1 MATRALIIAL
11 IVACGSLLLR
21 SAGTTPS
28 HSPAGTA
35 PPQDYS
41 KDQEALK
48 PNTRPPRR
56 IQLAAQNGSGMTG
69 LISLNTSLQ
78 NPHGT
83 DVYVGFN
90 QVVPNTSYFA
100 NIYFGNCS
108 SPGEVAYQ
116 LNKVENGR
124 SDSTLPS
131 LYYELFIDSN
141 GNAYR
146 GPYAIL
152 VSRTA
157 DKKTAVACGD
167 LPGPDKAPVQKVE
180 GAPDKSSSE
189 KPQGSGGQDAQAINL
204 VGSDGTT
211 IFAKVWFSAAG
222 LNKTRATVKLNQ
234 PSPNGKYSANIVLG
248 ACEDPDVEAFKLG
261 KFQRGTSTGDL
272 SVSFSKFTQPGA
284 GHFQPYAI
292 ILYQGPDPGGPRLAC
307 GNFTGGR

>member
-11 IVACGSLLLR
+11 IVACGSPLLR

-131 LYYELFIDSN
+131 LYYELFIDKD
-141 GNAYR
+141 GGAYR

-152 VSRTA
+152 VSKTA

-167 LPGPDKAPVQKVE
+167 LPGPGGSPVQKVE
-180 GAPDKSSSE
+180 LVPDKSTSE
-189 KPQGSGGQDAQAINL
+189 KPQGSGGEGAEAIDL
-204 VGSDGTT
+204 VGSDGSTVV
-211 IFAKVWFSAAG
+211 AKAWFNAAG
-222 LNKTRATVKLNQ
+222 PNKTRATVKLSQAN
-234 PSPNGKYSANIVLG
+234 SNGKYSANVVFG
-248 ACEDPDVEAFKLG
+248 VCEDPGGEAFKLS
-261 KFQRGTSTGDL
+261 KFQHGASTTDL
-272 SVSFSKFTQPGA
+272 PISFSTSNANGQR
-284 GHFQPYAI
+284 YAI
-292 ILYQGPDPGGPRLAC
+292 MVNQGPTPEGARLAC
-307 GNFTGGR
+307 GSFTGGR